1 VPLALEARFAAG
13 ANTDTVLVPRSA
25 RSISDRLSAHAD
37 LTGMCCDYPR
47 TCDDAAAG
55 REAAAREAAAREV
68 AAREVAVP
76 WWPEPG
82 TVRWVLW
89 VMTSHSARHQGQI
102 ARLREAWQAR
112 GDAG

>member
-1 VPLALEARFAAG
+1 MPLALEARFAAG

-25 RSISDRLSAHAD
+25 RSVSDRLSAHAD

-55 REAAAREAAAREV
+55 REAAACEA

>member
-1 VPLALEARFAAG
+1 MPLALEARFAAG

-25 RSISDRLSAHAD
+25 RSVSDRLSAHAD

-55 REAAAREAAAREV
+55 REAAAREA